1 MVGVQRCWGEP
12 RVAYRDENGAV
23 RSVPLS
29 WTDRKPPD
37 MFKEVSAGR
46 SILHLADL
54 SGLVHLVRSVKK
66 RNNGEEKPF
75 DVQKEM

>member
-1 MVGVQRCWGEP
+1 
-12 RVAYRDENGAV
+12 VAYRDENGAV

-29 WTDRKPPD
+29 WTDRKPSN
-37 MFKEVSAGR
+37 MFLEVSAGR
-46 SILHLADL
+46 SILHPQDL
-54 SGLVHLVRSVKK
+54 SSLVHLVRSVKK